1 MTQRTRDAA
10 ESFSQI
16 VDPREVGSDHGEDP
30 SIRILRFVVAAV
42 QGDGLAYARAMRWIT
57 FALVV
62 EMEQRIEN
70 LLDEAR
76 P

>member
-1 MTQRTRDAA
+1 LTQRTRDALK
-10 ESFSQI
+10 SFSSI
-16 VDPREVGSDHGEDP
+16 VDRRKVGSDHGEDP
-30 SIRILRFVVAAV
+30 STRILRFVATEE
-42 QGDGLAYARAMRWIT
+42 QGDGLVYARAMRWIT